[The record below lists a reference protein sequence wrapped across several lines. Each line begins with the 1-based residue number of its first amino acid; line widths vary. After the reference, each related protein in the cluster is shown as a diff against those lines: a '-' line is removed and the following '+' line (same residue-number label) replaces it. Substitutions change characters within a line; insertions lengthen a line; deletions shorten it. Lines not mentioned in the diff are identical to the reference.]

1 MSVTSISPI
10 GGTTGSSTSVRDAID
25 ILLYEEN
32 QGQRK
37 RKLVLELNT
46 LVQGAEFA
54 EQFLEEDGLNILLL
68 QIKTASGNL
77 QAAMLSV
84 LRNLLVYVNAVEQI
98 AETPEL
104 VERIYGLL
112 VPSHDGS
119 LVPLNIAKPTL
130 ETLIVIC
137 GMVEGGHK
145 MINQAAKK
153 RIGVGVLPYAPLVP
167 LLSGDDL
174 LVTHKTLLFMNIL
187 LKKKKEVSELKAKK
201 LFFRWKE
208 CGVLSLL
215 KRLTVIEDA
224 DVAKQLAS
232 FQRLS
237 NFTIPR
243 SWEEASKYRLQY
255 EEAKRKCDAA
265 MDALYVFQQQQ
276 AKVRMLKQ
284 ELERTQETVRAMRL
298 LIPHTS
304 VNYHPA
310 RRFHAGG
317 GLHVDQLASGK
328 LEPIDVSAGQNE
340 ITAARMALLEKFVTA
355 NDIRPVV
362 SKMFAAGP
370 AGRHAAMN
378 NDDEHFAPSDGD
390 DEEDMMPPPSDE
402 SDAPPPDDEE
412 DDKSN
417 NEEAASNGAAQQKQQ
432 QQQQQTAP
440 KGEKPLPPPP
450 PPSLPVASQQHPQQ
464 RSALPAKAGPPPPP
478 PPPTSAGGKKGAP
491 PPPPPPPSGAKKPPN
506 GNLPVPG
513 PAAKTPS
520 APSKVF
526 FKGPAPK
533 KRMKPLHWDK
543 IPFSDT
549 VESVWS
555 LINAGTL
562 HDTTFDYAEFEQLF
576 SQKEVEA
583 KPVSQP
589 RPQKVLL
596 LREDLHRN
604 LSIVL
609 HKLPSIPNVQRA
621 LFDLDANVLSRE
633 MLTAMLAQAPTDE
646 VRAEFLKNAN
656 KKPEEEY
663 EPQEKYMAMMI
674 AMPEFRRR
682 VSAWL
687 FSIEWEE
694 SRQAVLKP
702 MHRLQESMVAV
713 LNSKYLPYYLGLLL
727 NFGNMM
733 NYGDARRGN
742 AGAVNLSLLD
752 KLELTKDNKGK
763 LSLFTYLVTTV
774 KVRRPEALH
783 LIDEM
788 KPVLT
793 ANVMQ
798 ISWGDVEMAMQ
809 EAEKAVQVFQN
820 HCTFVKKKL
829 VELGTDAEDPF
840 VPFAVEFTMRVTG
853 ELQELKQH
861 YGRLDNTR
869 IKFLQYFGIIDAKKK
884 PEDIFSQ
891 LVPFIERVRRSMQ
904 EMVKK
909 ERRNMK
915 KGQKLGDGEFA
926 HVVQK
931 LQEQVAL

>member
-1 MSVTSISPI
+1 MAATSAAPLSPV
-10 GGTTGSSTSVRDAID
+10 GGPAGGGASVRDAID
-25 ILLYEEN
+25 ILLYEDN

-37 RKLVLELNT
+37 RRLVLELNT
-46 LVQGAEFA
+46 LVQSAEFG
-54 EQFLEEDGLNILLL
+54 EQFLEEDGLNILLH

-112 VPSHDGS
+112 VPPPDGG

-174 LVTHKTLLFMNIL
+174 LATHKTLLFMNIL
-187 LKKKKEVSELKAKK
+187 LKKKKEASELKAKK
-201 LFFRWKE
+201 LVFRWKE
-208 CGVLSLL
+208 CGIVSLL
-215 KRLTVIEDA
+215 KRLTAIEDV

-237 NFTIPR
+237 AYTIPR
-243 SWEEASKYRLQY
+243 SWEEAGKYRRQY

-276 AKVRMLKQ
+276 AKVRLLKQ
-284 ELERTQETVRAMRL
+284 ELERAQETVRAMSL
-298 LIPHTS
+298 LTQHTS
-304 VNYHPA
+304 ANYHPA
-310 RRFHAGG
+310 RRFRAGG
-317 GLHVDQLASGK
+317 GLHLERMASGRM
-328 LEPIDVSAGQNE
+328 EPIDVAAAQRDIG
-340 ITAARMALLEKFVTA
+340 AARTALLEKFVTA
-355 NDIRPVV
+355 SDIRPAL
-362 SKMFAAGP
+362 SRMFSARPNADADEPP
-370 AGRHAAMN
+370 APPDE
-378 NDDEHFAPSDGD
+378 DDED
-390 DEEDMMPPPSDE
+390 DMLPPPSDE
-402 SDAPPPDDEE
+402 SDAPPPE
-412 DDKSN
+412 DDDGDETAENS
-417 NEEAASNGAAQQKQQ
+417 AAQRPI
-432 QQQQQTAP
+432 AP
-440 KGEKPLPPPP
+440 NGG
-450 PPSLPVASQQHPQQ
+450 
-464 RSALPAKAGPPPPP
+464 KAPPPPP
-478 PPPTSAGGKKGAP
+478 PPPPPPQPPPPPPQTPPAEGKKSAPPPPPPPPPAGGRKGAP
-491 PPPPPPPSGAKKPPN
+491 PPPPPPPLLGAKKAPGGRPAAS
-506 GNLPVPG
+506 G
-513 PAAKTPS
+513 PAAPTAS
-520 APSKVF
+520 VAPSRVF
-526 FKGPAPK
+526 FKGPAPT
-533 KRMKPLHWDK
+533 KRMKPLHWEK
-543 IPFSDT
+543 IAIPDN

-555 LINAGTL
+555 LLNAGTL
-562 HDTTFDYAEFEQLF
+562 YDTSFDYTEFEQLF

-583 KPVSQP
+583 KPVAP
-589 RPQKVLL
+589 PKPQKVLL
-596 LREDLHRN
+596 LREELHRN

-621 LFDLDANVLSRE
+621 LLDLDASVLSRE
-633 MLTAMLAQAPTDE
+633 MLTAMLAQAPTNE

-663 EPQEKYMAMMI
+663 EPQEKYMAMMTT
-674 AMPEFRRR
+674 MPEFKRR

-687 FSIEWEE
+687 FSMEWEE

-702 MHRLQESMVAV
+702 MHRLQDSMAAV
-713 LNSKYLPYYLGLLL
+713 LSSKHLPYYLGLLL
-727 NFGNMM
+727 SFGNMM

-742 AGAVNLSLLD
+742 AGAVNLNLLD

-763 LSLFTYLVTTV
+763 SSLFTYLVGTV
-774 KVRRPEALH
+774 KLRHPEALH

-793 ANVMQ
+793 ASVMQ

-809 EAEKAVQVFQN
+809 EAEKAVQMFQN
-820 HCTFVKKKL
+820 HCTSVKKKL

-840 VPFAVEFTMRVTG
+840 IPFAVEFTMRVTG

-861 YGRLDNTR
+861 YSRLDSTR
-869 IKFLQYFGIIDAKKK
+869 INFLRYFGIVDAKKR

-891 LVPFIERVRRSMQ
+891 LVPFVERLRRSVQ
-904 EMVKK
+904 DMVKK
-909 ERRNMK
+909 ERRSAK

-926 HVVQK
+926 HVVAK
-931 LQEQVAL
+931 LQEQLAL